1 MWGLKTLGRGVVTIL
16 ISPLI
21 LAGIILILIYSFL
34 VYLIYEVSSVYL
46 FFLGKNFNSD
56 DHETIKLKEVMT
68 GIEPGYYKVDQSLVN
83 QVQNQSTVVEKERQ
97 DGGNNDV

>member
-21 LAGIILILIYSFL
+21 LAGIILLLIYSL
-34 VYLIYEVSSVYL
+34 IVYLIYEISSVYL

-56 DHETIKLKEVMT
+56 DDETIKLKEVMA
-68 GIEPGYYKVDQSLVN
+68 GVEPGYYKVDQPLSN
-83 QVQNQSTVVEKERQ
+83 PIQSQPNTIQKETQ
-97 DGGNNDV
+97 DGGDNNA

>member
-21 LAGIILILIYSFL
+21 LAGVILILIYSLIIYF
-34 VYLIYEVSSVYL
+34 IYEISSVYL

-56 DHETIKLKEVMT
+56 DDETIKLKEVMT
-68 GIEPGYYKVDQSLVN
+68 GIEPGYYKVDQPLAN
-83 QVQNQSTVVEKERQ
+83 QVQNQPTITEN
-97 DGGNNDV
+97 DTNNGGNNNA